1 MPTAFVFRRTRA
13 LVTALCLGG
22 VWALPV
28 QAQTAAPTPAAAAA
42 AGPSTLDK
50 IKATGK
56 VVLGVRE
63 ASPPMAYALGA
74 NEKFVGYHVELCER
88 VLKDIV
94 PNAKLEYMAVTA
106 QNTLPLV
113 SNGTLDIGCG
123 PTTNNLARQQ
133 QVAFAVTTYVSEVRM
148 AVRKD
153 SDLQSINQLA
163 GRSVSASTGTTAV
176 QLLRKHERAL
186 SAPIKVTLGK
196 DHHESFMLLESGRA
210 EAFVLDD
217 NLLAGIIA
225 NSKDPGAY
233 RIVGEP
239 LGAEPI
245 ALLFRKD
252 DPSFKAAVDGAIT
265 RLMKSGEM
273 EKLYAKW
280 FTTPIPP
287 KNVSLN
293 LPLGPTLKQLFATPN
308 DKPLE
313 TYQQN

>member
-1 MPTAFVFRRTRA
+1 MARPY
-13 LVTALCLGG
+13 
-22 VWALPV
+22 
-28 QAQTAAPTPAAAAA
+28 TPLAWITAAAAIACALALPA
-42 AGPSTLDK
+42 AHAQAPSPTLDK
-50 IKATGK
+50 IKSSGK

-74 NEKFVGYHVELCER
+74 NDKFVGYHVELCER
-88 VLKDIV
+88 VLKEIV
-94 PNAKLEYMAVTA
+94 PAAKLEYMAITA
-106 QNTLPLV
+106 QSTMPLV
-113 SNGTLDIGCG
+113 SNGTVDIGCG

-153 SDLQSINQLA
+153 ADLKSISQLG
-163 GRSVSASTGTTAV
+163 GRTVAASTGTTAV
-176 QLLRKHERAL
+176 QLLRKQERAVGT
-186 SAPIKVTLGK
+186 PIKTVLGK

-225 NSKDPGAY
+225 NSKDPEGY

-252 DPSFKAAVDGAIT
+252 DPAFKAAVDGVIT
-265 RLMKSGEM
+265 RLMQSGEM

-280 FTTPIPP
+280 FVSPIPP

-293 LPLGPTLKQLFATPN
+293 LPLGGTLRQLFAQPN

-313 TYQQN
+313 FYQQP

>member
-1 MPTAFVFRRTRA
+1 MAHAYKKLAMLAGTTLA
-13 LVTALCLGG
+13 LWCTT
-22 VWALPV
+22 LPV
-28 QAQTAAPTPAAAAA
+28 AQAQAQAQSA
-42 AGPSTLDK
+42 TLDK
-50 IKATGK
+50 IKAAGK

-74 NEKFVGYHVELCER
+74 NEKYVGYHVELCER
-88 VLKDIV
+88 VLKEIA
-94 PNAKLEYMAVTA
+94 PAARLEYLAITA
-106 QNTLPLV
+106 QSTIPLV
-113 SNGTLDIGCG
+113 SNGTVDIGCG

-153 SDLQSINQLA
+153 SELKSISQLG
-163 GRSVSASTGTTAV
+163 GRTVAASTGTTAV
-176 QLLRKHERAL
+176 QLLRKQERVVG
-186 SAPIKVTLGK
+186 SPIKTVLGK

-210 EAFVLDD
+210 DAFVLDD
-217 NLLAGIIA
+217 NLLAGLIA

-252 DPSFKAAVDGAIT
+252 DPGFKAAVDGVLT
-265 RLMKSGEM
+265 RLMQSGEV
-273 EKLYAKW
+273 EKTYTKW
-280 FTTPIPP
+280 FMSPIPP

-293 LPLGPTLKQLFATPN
+293 LPLGNTLRTLFDHPN

-313 TYQQN
+313 SYQQ